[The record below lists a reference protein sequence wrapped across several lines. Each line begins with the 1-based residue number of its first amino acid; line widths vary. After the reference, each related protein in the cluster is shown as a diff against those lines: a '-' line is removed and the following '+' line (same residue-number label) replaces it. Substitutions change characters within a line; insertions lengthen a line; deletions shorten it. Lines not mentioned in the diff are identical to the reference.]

1 MAKITLKGILN
12 SKLNKKAEVVELV
25 DTLHS
30 ECSKLKL
37 MWVQIPSLV
46 IQKSTFS
53 VSFFYFSMS
62 QPQNPQNSNPRPNN
76 PNSNFTPRP
85 AGQNPNPNAPR
96 PASGYQGNNPRP
108 YNPNNQAPRPAG
120 ARPPYQGNSPRPY
133 NPAGSSSSVARPPSQ
148 APMGARPLQTAPAPN
163 SRNAP
168 NNQAALA
175 SQSLLNEGIRAK
187 EVRLISSTG
196 EQLGI
201 ISTREA
207 LDRAKAENLDLVVIG
222 VQTPPVAKIMDYG
235 KFKFEKEKEEKEKKK
250 KSKSQSLM
258 KELKLTARI
267 DIHDLQIKEKQACG
281 WLEEGCKVRV
291 VVKLKGRELQHP
303 ENARKLLQHVLGA
316 TVDFGKPDQ
325 TPPIKQ
331 EGQMFS
337 LQLAPLNAKK

>member
-1 MAKITLKGILN
+1 MGSSPIFGN
-12 SKLNKKAEVVELV
+12 SKFNFPGV
-25 DTLHS
+25 
-30 ECSKLKL
+30 
-37 MWVQIPSLV
+37 P
-46 IQKSTFS
+46 
-53 VSFFYFSMS
+53 FSMS
-62 QPQNPQNSNPRPNN
+62 QPQNPQNPNPRPNN
-76 PNSNFTPRP
+76 SNPSFTPRP
-85 AGQNPNPNAPR
+85 AGPNNNAPRPGYLGNNPRPPYNPNAPR
-96 PASGYQGNNPRP
+96 PAGLNSNAPRTGGYQGNNPRP
-108 YNPNNQAPRPAG
+108 YNPAGANSSSVRPPQAPL
-120 ARPPYQGNSPRPY
+120 
-133 NPAGSSSSVARPPSQ
+133 VARPPQ
-148 APMGARPLQTAPAPN
+148 VTPPTN

-201 ISTREA
+201 IATREA
-207 LDRAKAENLDLVVIG
+207 LDRAKAEDLDLVVIG

-281 WLEEGCKVRV
+281 WLEEGCKVRI

-303 ENARKLLQHVLGA
+303 ENARKLLQHVLEA

-337 LQLAPLNAKK
+337 LQLAPINAKK